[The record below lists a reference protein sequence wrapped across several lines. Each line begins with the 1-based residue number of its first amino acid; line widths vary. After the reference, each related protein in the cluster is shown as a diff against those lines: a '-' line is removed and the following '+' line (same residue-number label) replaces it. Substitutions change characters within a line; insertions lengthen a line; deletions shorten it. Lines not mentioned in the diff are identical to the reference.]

1 MIHTSEKLTPSKNSQ
16 NVLGT
21 SPTHEYNII
30 KTKKHDIG
38 QIVSKFIAY
47 TVTGLWIK
55 ISIKNK
61 KI

>member
-1 MIHTSEKLTPSKNSQ
+1 MIHTSEKLTPSKNPQ

-47 TVTGLWIK
+47 TVTGL
-55 ISIKNK
+55 
-61 KI
+61 